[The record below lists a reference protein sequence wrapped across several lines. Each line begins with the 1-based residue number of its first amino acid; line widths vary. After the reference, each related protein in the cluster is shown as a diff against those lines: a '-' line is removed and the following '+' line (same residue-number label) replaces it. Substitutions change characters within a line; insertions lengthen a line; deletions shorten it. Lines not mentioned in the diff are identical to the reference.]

1 MCTLLPRS
9 RGRAGS
15 RACYTPGGPLG
26 GAGGGDKHPPPAMR
40 WWKGPLDVFPPGG
53 PKGLLCRWK
62 HKGFGVRAPGGSDH
76 TSDSLLWKWGL
87 VTLFLGTSVL
97 SLKWRGKGNSVNGVA
112 YHGEPPESGVE
123 CPERTDGP
131 VRAMEMRP
139 ESMPGVP
146 QAARPRVWCL
156 ASSSSSSSSWP
167 HDLGHGHCRPQ
178 PPLSGSMHA
187 TVSAYPSGPQ
197 VPVGQ

>member
-1 MCTLLPRS
+1 MSFLQAAQRGSCADGSTRALVSGPR
-9 RGRAGS
+9 GAQI
-15 RACYTPGGPLG
+15 TPLTHCCGN
-26 GAGGGDKHPPPAMR
+26 
-40 WWKGPLDVFPPGG
+40 
-53 PKGLLCRWK
+53 
-62 HKGFGVRAPGGSDH
+62 
-76 TSDSLLWKWGL
+76 GL

-112 YHGEPPESGVE
+112 YRGEPPESGFE

-167 HDLGHGHCRPQ
+167 HDLGHGHCRPK